1 MPFRCGA
8 GSTAEGTAKQR
19 VVLEISCLYRDGI
32 RSLGFF
38 RTSLAEKYRAFDFF
52 RRLWSANA
60 PPSPQYIRDMVV

>member
-38 RTSLAEKYRAFDFF
+38 RISLGMLNPSDIFVSLAMR
-52 RRLWSANA
+52 
-60 PPSPQYIRDMVV
+60 VH

>member
-38 RTSLAEKYRAFDFF
+38 RTSLGM
-52 RRLWSANA
+52 LN
-60 PPSPQYIRDMVV
+60 PSDIFVSLAMRVH